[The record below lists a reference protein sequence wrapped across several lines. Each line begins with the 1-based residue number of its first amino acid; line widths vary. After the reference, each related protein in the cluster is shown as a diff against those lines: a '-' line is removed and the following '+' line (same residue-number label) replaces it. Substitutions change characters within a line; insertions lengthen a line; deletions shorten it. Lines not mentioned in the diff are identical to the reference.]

1 MRIAFEHSY
10 AALPARFFADV
21 APTKVRAPRLI
32 RFNRGLAQALAL
44 DVDALDA
51 DAVAAIFG
59 GNVVVEGAR
68 PIALAYAGHQFGN
81 FVPQLGDGRAIL
93 LGELLDREGRRVD
106 VQLKGAGPTP
116 FSRRGDGRA
125 AMGPVLREYVLS
137 EAMHALSVPTTRALA
152 AVATGEPVYREEA
165 LPGAVITRV
174 AASHVRVGTFEF
186 FSARRD
192 HEGVR
197 LLADHVL
204 ARHYPEASARE
215 DRYVALV
222 EAVLARHAALVAAWL
237 SIGFVHGV
245 MNTDNTQIAGETLDY
260 GPCAFLDEYVP
271 MGVFSSIDRQGRYA
285 YGNQPRI
292 AQWNLARF
300 AETLLPLLAQ
310 DQGEAIA
317 KAEAALD
324 GFGPLFEAAYLARM
338 RRKLGL
344 AAERAADLALVQE
357 LLGLLARARA
367 DFTRTFRALGDA
379 ADAAGAGADATAAEA
394 LSAQLGGAP
403 FDAWAARWRARLA
416 EEGRAPA
423 AVRAAMHAAN
433 PAVIARN
440 HLVEAVIR
448 AAVDREDF
456 APFEALVGELE
467 RPFETRAADS
477 PYVQAPRPE
486 ERVEQTFCGT

>member
-10 AALPARFFADV
+10 ASLPARFYADV

-32 RFNRGLAQALAL
+32 RLNRGLARALEL
-44 DVDALDA
+44 DADALDA
-51 DAVAAIFG
+51 SAAAIFG
-59 GNVVVEGAR
+59 GNLVVEGAR
-68 PIALAYAGHQFGN
+68 PIALAYAGHPFGN
-81 FVPQLGDGRAIL
+81 FGPQLGDGRAIL
-93 LGELLDREGRRVD
+93 LGELLDRDGRRFD

-116 FSRRGDGRA
+116 YSRRGDGRA

-152 AVATGEPVYREEA
+152 AVATGESVYREEA

-174 AASHVRVGTFEF
+174 AASHVRVGTFEYF
-186 FSARRD
+186 AARRD
-192 HEGVR
+192 HEGVK

-204 ARHYPEASARE
+204 ARHYPEAAARP
-215 DRYVALV
+215 DRYLALL

-237 SIGFVHGV
+237 SIGFIHGV

-260 GPCAFLDEYVP
+260 GPCAFLDEYEP

-300 AETLLPLLAQ
+300 AETLLPLLAE

-317 KAEAALD
+317 HAEAALD
-324 GFGPLFEAAYLARM
+324 RFGGIFEAAYLARM
-338 RRKLGL
+338 RPKLGL
-344 AAERAADLALVQE
+344 ATAREADRELVQDFFA
-357 LLGLLARARA
+357 LLARARG
-367 DFTRTFRALGDA
+367 DFTRSFRALGDA
-379 ADAAGAGADATAAEA
+379 VDDAPRAAA
-394 LSAQLGGAP
+394 LASELGGAS
-403 FDAWAARWRARLA
+403 FEVWATRWRARLA

-423 AVRAAMHAAN
+423 VVRAAMHATN

-448 AAVDREDF
+448 AAIDREDF
-456 APFEALVGELE
+456 EPFDALVGELE
-467 RPFETRAADS
+467 RPFETRATDS
-477 PYVQAPRPE
+477 PFVQPPRPE
-486 ERVEQTFCGT
+486 ERVEHTFCGT

>member
-10 AALPARFFADV
+10 AALPARFYADV
-21 APTKVRAPRLI
+21 APSKVRAPRLI
-32 RFNRGLAQALAL
+32 RFNHGLARALAL
-44 DVDALDA
+44 DTDALDGLPA

-59 GNVVVEGAR
+59 GNVVVDGAR

-93 LGELLDREGRRVD
+93 LGELLDREGRRFD

-152 AVATGEPVYREEA
+152 AVATGESVYREEE

-174 AASHVRVGTFEF
+174 AASHVRVGTFEY

-192 HEGVR
+192 HEGVQ

-204 ARHYPEASARE
+204 ARHYPEANAQP
-215 DRYVALV
+215 DRYLALL

-260 GPCAFLDEYVP
+260 GPCAFLDEYEP

-300 AETLLPLLAQ
+300 AETLLPLLAAEP
-310 DQGEAIA
+310 GEAIA
-317 KAEAALD
+317 KAEGALD
-324 GFGPLFEAAYLARM
+324 RFGALFESAYLARM
-338 RRKLGL
+338 RPKLGL
-344 AAERAADLALVQE
+344 AAERAGDLALVQE
-357 LLGLLARARA
+357 FLGLLARARG

-379 ADAAGAGADATAAEA
+379 TCDPQAAAA
-394 LSAQLGGAP
+394 LSAELGGAS
-403 FDAWAARWRARLA
+403 FEIWASRWKARLG
-416 EEGRAPA
+416 EEGREPA
-423 AVRAAMHAAN
+423 AVRATMHATN

-448 AAVDREDF
+448 AAVDRGDF
-456 APFEALVGELE
+456 APFDALVGELE

-477 PYVQAPRPE
+477 PYVQSPRPE
-486 ERVEQTFCGT
+486 ERVEHTFCGT